1 MDYNRMLEE
10 HEKIISFKKIKPFF
24 IVMGV
29 VGVILILA
37 TIMYSKMP
45 NHDFY
50 NIELC
55 GRVYEIENRPRDT
68 YFLIGS
74 NWYLIKNENIDNI
87 SKGDSINK
95 PQESYMLKV
104 FDKESRVKWQG
115 EVKSLI
121 FRQVDSPD

>member
-1 MDYNRMLEE
+1 MLEE
-10 HEKIISFKKIKPFF
+10 HEKILPFKKIKPFF
-24 IVMGV
+24 IVMGI
-29 VGVILILA
+29 VGVIIIFV
-37 TIMYSKMP
+37 TIMNSQIP
-45 NHDFY
+45 NRDFY
-50 NIELC
+50 KVELS
-55 GRVYEIENRPRDT
+55 GRVYEIESRPRDT

-121 FRQVDSPD
+121 FRQADRPD